1 MEVLTKYSLLIIIR
15 TFVPKNIMVLQGILV
30 KRYNDS
36 G

>member
-30 KRYNDS
+30 KIVQ
-36 G
+36 